1 MAFIEEFRK
10 ELSFDEQ
17 VEKVKAAAS
26 DLGQD
31 NSKDNDQIA
40 KRKIRS
46 TSIEAQIEALR
57 EIEREPEDLL
67 LSAGGKEL
75 AGMLAVNLNSEFER
89 LHYWQEW
96 KLQPNQG
103 VETSERNIRNFP
115 LSVHDARRKLL
126 SAELGSHASQMVEQS
141 LVIAELHVNNAQGEF
156 D

>member
-17 VEKVKAAAS
+17 VEKVKAAALE
-26 DLGQD
+26 LGKD
-31 NSKDNDQIA
+31 NSKENDQTA
-40 KRKIRS
+40 QRKIRS
-46 TSIEAQIEALR
+46 VSVEAQIMALK
-57 EIEREPEDLL
+57 EIESESDNPL

-75 AGMLAVNLNSEFER
+75 AGMLEINLNSEFER

-115 LSVHDARRKLL
+115 ISVHDARRKML
-126 SAELGSHASQMVEQS
+126 SEELGSHASQMVEQRQI
-141 LVIAELHVNNAQGEF
+141 IAELELKPATK
-156 D
+156 